1 MSVTIQWCDGPSPSV
16 NRPLHTSCVDNAC
29 CAIAIG
35 WRVWIGITPVPI
47 SMRVGACP
55 MTATAASASKS
66 SGFPG
71 TQIEVKPAC
80 SPATAGAP
88 AAAGNRVALLDLGGD
103 GAAAAAAA
111 MGGGALAAKV
121 DVTDRGGVD
130 DAMARVRAE
139 LGPVEILVTSAGFDE
154 FCAFTD
160 LTVDAWD
167 RMLAI
172 NLTGTF
178 HCIQAAIP
186 DMLAAGWGRI
196 VTISSSSAQSGAA
209 RMAHYVASKGGVVG
223 LTKALAV
230 EYAPHGITVNTI
242 PPGFIDTPMARRAEA
257 RGDLPSIDALAA
269 RSLIGRAGTSDDVA
283 A

>member
-1 MSVTIQWCDGPSPSV
+1 MTFSFSESGVAQNSGI
-16 NRPLHTSCVDNAC
+16 LHTRS
-29 CAIAIG
+29 
-35 WRVWIGITPVPI
+35 
-47 SMRVGACP
+47 VGALCEGENVGRVSVV
-55 MTATAASASKS
+55 TGAASGMGLGIARRLAS
-66 SGFPG
+66 
-71 TQIEVKPAC
+71 
-80 SPATAGAP
+80 
-88 AAAGNRVALLDLGGD
+88 AGNRVALLDLDGD

-111 MGGGALAAKV
+111 IGGGALAAKV

-209 RMAHYVASKGGVVG
+209 RMAHYVASKGGVFG

-230 EYAPHGITVNTI
+230 EYAPKGITVNTI
-242 PPGFIDTPMARRAEA
+242 PPGFIDTPMVRRAEA
-257 RGDLPSIDALAA
+257 RGDLPSVDAVIA
-269 RSLIGRAGTSDDVA
+269 RTPVRRAGTPDDIAAACAFLCSDEAGYITGQLIGVNGGWYL
-283 A
+283 

>member
-1 MSVTIQWCDGPSPSV
+1 MTFSFFESGVAQNSGI
-16 NRPLHTSCVDNAC
+16 LHT
-29 CAIAIG
+29 
-35 WRVWIGITPVPI
+35 RP
-47 SMRVGACP
+47 VGALCEGENVGRVSVV
-55 MTATAASASKS
+55 TGAASGMGLGIARRL
-66 SGFPG
+66 
-71 TQIEVKPAC
+71 
-80 SPATAGAP
+80 
-88 AAAGNRVALLDLGGD
+88 AAAGNRVALLDLDGD

-111 MGGGALAAKV
+111 IGDGALAAKV

-186 DMLAAGWGRI
+186 DMLAGGWGRI

-209 RMAHYVASKGGVVG
+209 RMAHYVASKGGVFG

-230 EYAPHGITVNTI
+230 EYAPKGITVNTI
-242 PPGFIDTPMARRAEA
+242 PPGFIDTPMVRRAEA
-257 RGDLPSIDALAA
+257 RGDLPSVDAVIA
-269 RSLIGRAGTSDDVA
+269 RTPVRRAGTPDDIAAACAFLCSDDAGYITGQAINVNGGWYL
-283 A
+283 